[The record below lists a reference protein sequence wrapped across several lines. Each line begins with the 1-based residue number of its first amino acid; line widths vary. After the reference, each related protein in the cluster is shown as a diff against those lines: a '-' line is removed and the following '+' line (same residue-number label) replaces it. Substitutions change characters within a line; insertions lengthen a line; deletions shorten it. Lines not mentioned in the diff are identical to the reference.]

1 MYFPSLTTVIAYI
14 RTMMGGATPT
24 LPVGHVSLELTTK
37 PGNSNTASATKAP
50 AKRKP
55 KPKTSAAQSTK
66 AASSRK
72 PAQKSAQAVRGQ
84 SGKQPATPARKTR
97 QHAKPAAKRKP

>member
-1 MYFPSLTTVIAYI
+1 MHFPSLTTVIAYI
-14 RTMMGGATPT
+14 RTMMGDAMPT
-24 LPVGHVSLELTTK
+24 QPAGLVLQEPMTQTGKAS
-37 PGNSNTASATKAP
+37 TASATKP
-50 AKRKP
+50 RAKRKP
-55 KPKTSAAQSTK
+55 KPKLSAAQSTTQGK
-66 AASSRK
+66 SRK